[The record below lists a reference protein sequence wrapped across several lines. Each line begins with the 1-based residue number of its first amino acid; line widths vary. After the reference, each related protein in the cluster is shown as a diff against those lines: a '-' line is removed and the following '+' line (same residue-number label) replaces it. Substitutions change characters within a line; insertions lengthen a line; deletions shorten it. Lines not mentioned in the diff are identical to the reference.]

1 MDPETFVDFMK
12 IKEPPSIVEKLLDG
26 LKGLFVSND
35 ANEETWNE
43 KDNL

>member
-12 IKEPPSIVEKLLDG
+12 IKEPPSIVEKV
-26 LKGLFVSND
+26 LFMSDD
-35 ANEETWNE
+35 ANEKAWNE